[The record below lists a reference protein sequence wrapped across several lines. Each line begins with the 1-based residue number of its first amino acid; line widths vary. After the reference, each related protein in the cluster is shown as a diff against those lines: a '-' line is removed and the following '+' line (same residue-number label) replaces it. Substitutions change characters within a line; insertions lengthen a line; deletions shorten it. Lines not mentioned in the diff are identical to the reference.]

1 MRAPLF
7 AFAWLSTLVVACTT
21 PPPAADK
28 ADTGGETAAT
38 EDTPV
43 PEDTPIPDTGPTID
57 TDLEPLGLVLVEAP
71 DIVPVGDL
79 LEIIVQVTGA
89 PGEDVTITVSD
100 DTSGAL
106 GDMLWVPNYQGF
118 QWGSNTLTAGE
129 HTLTLT
135 ATALDGR
142 EATLEL
148 PIGLCEWPAVET
160 FDTNALSKDWVA
172 FGDAS
177 WDPQGWLEI
186 TGNAQSRAGSI
197 YKTSSKINAGDLLME
212 FDIATGG
219 GINSGADGYAV
230 NIVDVAD
237 PVALADWIRTTQ
249 NGGCLGYGSAPP
261 CGSTAVNAFHIEF
274 DTWHN
279 SEYNDPTTQNH
290 IAINLDGSPNAHPL
304 WAAVP
309 SLEDLVWRHVE
320 VQTTGAQL
328 RVRVDGQVIIDGTIP
343 GFSFDGGYVGV
354 SGSTGWATNYHRFD
368 NLIVYDRCTVP
379 TPVTP

>member
-1 MRAPLF
+1 MRAPD
-7 AFAWLSTLVVACTT
+7 TLLWTLPLWALACATPAPEASPKDDTGAADTPADTT
-21 PPPAADK
+21 P
-28 ADTGGETAAT
+28 DTPLPEETA
-38 EDTPV
+38 V
-43 PEDTPIPDTGPTID
+43 NGD
-57 TDLEPLGLVLVEAP
+57 TDVDPLGILLIEAP
-71 DIVPVGDL
+71 DFVPVGEL
-79 LEIIVQVTGA
+79 LELMIQVTGA
-89 PGEDVTITVSD
+89 PGEEVAVSVTDET
-100 DTSGAL
+100 GRLL
-106 GDMLWVPNYQGF
+106 GDMIWVATYQGF
-118 QWGSNTLTAGE
+118 QWGIDTLSAGE

-142 EATLEL
+142 TATLDL
-148 PIGLCEWPAVET
+148 PLGICEWPAVET

-172 FGDAS
+172 FGDAN

-197 YKTSSKINAGDLLME
+197 YKTSSKINAGDLHME

-237 PVALADWIRTTQ
+237 PAALATWIATTQ
-249 NGGCLGYGSAPP
+249 NGGCLGYGSASP
-261 CGSTAVNAFHIEF
+261 CGGTAVNAFHIEF

-290 IAINLDGSPNAHPL
+290 IAINLDGSPVSHPL
-304 WAAVP
+304 WAPVP
-309 SLEDLVWRHVE
+309 SLEDLTWRHVE

-354 SGSTGWATNYHRFD
+354 SGSTGWATNFHRFD
-368 NLIVYDRCTVP
+368 NLIVYDRCIVP
-379 TPVTP
+379 APTTP

>member
-1 MRAPLF
+1 MRATMCTISGVWMMVL
-7 AFAWLSTLVVACTT
+7 ACAA
-21 PPPAADK
+21 PPPAPADK
-28 ADTGGETAAT
+28 ADTGVAPTPSEPA
-38 EDTPV
+38 EDTPL
-43 PEDTPIPDTGPTID
+43 PEDTSVAPD
-57 TDLEPLGLVLVEAP
+57 TDLDPLGIVIVEAP
-71 DIVPVGDL
+71 DVVPVGDV
-79 LEIIVQVTGA
+79 LELIVQVSGA
-89 PGEDVTITVSD
+89 PGEEVTVTVYD
-100 DTSGAL
+100 PAVGML
-106 GDMLWVPNYQGF
+106 GDMTWVPNYQGF
-118 QWGSNTLTAGE
+118 QWGIDTLAAGE
-129 HTLTLT
+129 HTLQLT

-142 EATLEL
+142 TATLEF
-148 PIGLCEWPAVET
+148 PVGLCEWPAVET

-172 FGDAS
+172 FGDAT

-197 YKTSSKINAGDLLME
+197 YKTSSKINAGDLRME

-261 CGSTAVNAFHIEF
+261 CGATAVNAFHIEF

-379 TPVTP
+379 GPTTP